1 MCAVISNNNVQKITR
16 IQIVSNVSVCVWGRQ
31 VAICIRLRRLCVCVC
46 VYAQRRL
53 SALSGD
59 VCPAVDVSL
68 CGPVT
73 ITTSALLPSHLPTSP
88 WHLFVLVVVIIIVVD
103 LVVVAL
109 GFSSYH
115 TL

>member
-1 MCAVISNNNVQKITR
+1 MYQLC
-16 IQIVSNVSVCVWGRQ
+16 
-31 VAICIRLRRLCVCVC
+31 LCVCGVGRWQFAFACAGCACVC

>member
-1 MCAVISNNNVQKITR
+1 MCRKLQEFKLY
-16 IQIVSNVSVCVWGRQ
+16 QLCLCVCVWGRQ